1 MATKLHR
8 LIALCRKIQSVSDE
22 ALHELDR
29 ASLLVVRQELQDLK
43 QDIDKI
49 LGRLT
54 FIDEQQ
60 LH

>member
-8 LIALCRKIQSVSDE
+8 LIALCRKIQCVWDE

-29 ASLLVVRQELQDLK
+29 GSLLVVRQELQDLK

-49 LGRLT
+49 LARLT
-54 FIDEQQ
+54 FIDEHP